1 MRRMAANAAKDATAE
16 SSPPPSR
23 EATKPDLLTIAAIA
37 IVAAVIADF
46 IHEGLGH
53 GGVCVATGGQPLVLS
68 TVHFECSA
76 DTRLVAAG
84 GTLANLI
91 FGTLSWG
98 AVRAVKQS
106 APWRYF
112 FWLLMTFNLFD
123 AGGYFLF
130 SGIGNIGDWAAVVAG
145 WQPAWAWRVG
155 LAALGIITYFFLF
168 VPLSLR
174 ELRPFLGK
182 DAKIRVR
189 RARQLTL
196 VPYLT
201 AGVLSCVAGALNPV
215 GPLLILIS
223 AAAASFGGHSGLTWM
238 WNLFHNPRIPSSEFQ
253 MPEIESSRGW
263 IISAVVLAIG
273 FIAGLGPGVKLHS
286 VQRVMALDSGFHR
299 NAEPAIPEADHSP
312 TMLNTKVVF
321 FLGVVPKNALV
332 VTDSISLALFAKS
345 ERLLIVPTSA
355 VTALI
360 RTWELLPAC
369 P

>member
-1 MRRMAANAAKDATAE
+1 
-16 SSPPPSR
+16 
-23 EATKPDLLTIAAIA
+23 
-37 IVAAVIADF
+37 
-46 IHEGLGH
+46 
-53 GGVCVATGGQPLVLS
+53 
-68 TVHFECSA
+68 VHFDCSA

-91 FGTLSWG
+91 LGTLSWG

-145 WQPAWAWRVG
+145 WQPAWAWRVA
-155 LAALGIITYFFLF
+155 LAALGIVTYFFLF

-182 DAKIRVR
+182 NAKIRVR

-223 AAAASFGGHSGLTWM
+223 AAAASCGGHSGWHGCGTCSKPT
-238 WNLFHNPRIPSSEFQ
+238 HPQHRIPDARNRKQPGMDHLSS
-253 MPEIESSRGW
+253 
-263 IISAVVLAIG
+263 
-273 FIAGLGPGVKLHS
+273 GPGD
-286 VQRVMALDSGFHR
+286 RVSSQDWDRA
-299 NAEPAIPEADHSP
+299 
-312 TMLNTKVVF
+312 
-321 FLGVVPKNALV
+321 
-332 VTDSISLALFAKS
+332 
-345 ERLLIVPTSA
+345 
-355 VTALI
+355 
-360 RTWELLPAC
+360 
-369 P
+369 